1 MAGRLKQQSRLL
13 GLISNLFRRPF
24 VLVRPIRLIR
34 GAYSIANQ
42 YKKIEFKERKS
53 TT

>member
-13 GLISNLFRRPF
+13 DLIASPFRRPF
-24 VLVRPIRLIR
+24 VLLRPIRLIR
-34 GAYSIANQ
+34 VAYFIANQ

>member
-13 GLISNLFRRPF
+13 GLISTLFRRPF

-34 GAYSIANQ
+34 GAYFIANQ